1 MHEDKIALILGATGG
16 IGSAVAKILVARGW
30 QVRGLT
36 RDPERARAVN
46 NAVEWVA
53 GDAMRPEDV
62 CRAAAGSSLILHAVS
77 PAGYVNWDTLAMP
90 MLEATIAAAKQTG
103 AMILLPGNIYNYGP
117 DAFPLLK
124 PDAPQNPQT
133 PKGRVRVE
141 MERRL
146 EQVSAEGVAVLIVR
160 AGDFIGPAP
169 ANSWFRQAM
178 VKAGKPVTAMSH
190 PSASGIGHSWAYVPD
205 LAETMV
211 RLVERR
217 NDLPRFAR
225 YHFEGIWDHDGEQL
239 VQATARVT
247 GRTIRRGR
255 VPWMLLKIG
264 GLFSPLLRELVA
276 MRYLWSEPL
285 KLDNSTLVA
294 VLGEEP
300 RTDLDEVVRVTL
312 KSINAL

>member
-1 MHEDKIALILGATGG
+1 MREKQIALVLGATGG
-16 IGSAVAKILVARGW
+16 IGSVVVKILVERGW
-30 QVRGLT
+30 HVRALS
-36 RDPERARAVN
+36 RDPARASASN
-46 NAVEWVA
+46 PSVEWVA
-53 GDAMRPEDV
+53 GDAMRADDV
-62 CRAAAGSSLILHAVS
+62 CGAAEGASLILHAVN

-90 MLEATIAAAKQTG
+90 MLESTIAAAKQSG
-103 AMILLPGNIYNYGP
+103 AMILFPGNIYNYGP
-117 DAFPLLK
+117 DAFPSLT
-124 PDAPQNPQT
+124 PDAPQNPRT

-146 EQVSAEGVAVLIVR
+146 EQASSEGVAVLIVR

-178 VKAGKPVTAMSH
+178 VKAGKPVTRISH
-190 PSASGIGHSWAYVPD
+190 PSAPGIGHSWAYLPD
-205 LAETMV
+205 LGETMV

-217 NDLPRFAR
+217 HALPRFAR
-225 YHFEGIWDHDGEQL
+225 YHFEGIWDHDGNQL
-239 VQATARVT
+239 VDATARVT
-247 GRTIRRGR
+247 GRKIARSR
-255 VPWMLLKIG
+255 VPWMLLSIG

-276 MRYLWSEPL
+276 MRYLWNEPL

-300 RTDLDEVVRVTL
+300 RTPLDEVVRETL